1 MDWNL
6 YISIFWQCSL
16 GIALIALTILVI
28 YLCKAISSLRNSLG
42 SIENTLNSTQ
52 KLVNNEIGILIS
64 DATQTL
70 KVINND
76 LPELLQNLNGITA
89 SIQKIS
95 ENEVQPTAHNIQE
108 LTLALSKSIQEL
120 ETLVQKVS
128 TFSGDTIHQAE
139 YFRNQIAESLA
150 DIVGLWHGLK
160 AGWDK
165 IYKFTQSNGTPQS
178 NTNNG
183 DSNASVEEIESTDN
197 NSDDDSLDESE

>member
-1 MDWNL
+1 MDWNF
-6 YISIFWQCSL
+6 YISIFWQVSL

-28 YLCKAISSLRNSLG
+28 YLCKVLSSLRNSLS
-42 SIENTLNSTQ
+42 SIQNTLNSTE
-52 KLVNNEIGILIS
+52 KLVNNEIGILIT

-76 LPELLQNLNGITA
+76 LPEFMQNLNGVTA
-89 SIQKIS
+89 LIQQIS

-108 LTLALSKSIQEL
+108 LTFSLSKSIQEL
-120 ETLVQKVS
+120 EALVQKVS

-139 YFRNQIAESLA
+139 YFRNQVAESLA

-165 IYKFTQSNGTPQS
+165 ISKLTQSNGTPQS

-183 DSNASVEEIESTDN
+183 DSDSSGKEIKFPDN
-197 NSDDDSLDESE
+197 NSEDESPDESE